1 MKEVLAT
8 LSLASL
14 LCSQVST
21 TLYSQSPSDLA
32 GPTSTSTGSENMT
45 AVQGESVIFRS
56 PVEWLLRSLQL
67 TVQLFRCNI
76 DTQPGQQIVWRK
88 GTEVLSAGPTLL
100 KLDPRFSVNAQT
112 AALTIISLVREDSGE
127 FVCQVQTELGLRET
141 KHVLAIQGL

>member
-14 LCSQVST
+14 LCSQVSM

-32 GPTSTSTGSENMT
+32 DPASTGSENMT

-112 AALTIISLVREDSGE
+112 AALTIISLAREDSGE

>member
-1 MKEVLAT
+1 M
-8 LSLASL
+8 
-14 LCSQVST
+14 
-21 TLYSQSPSDLA
+21 
-32 GPTSTSTGSENMT
+32 
-45 AVQGESVIFRS
+45 
-56 PVEWLLRSLQL
+56 
-67 TVQLFRCNI
+67 LFRCNI

-112 AALTIISLVREDSGE
+112 AALTIISLAREDSGE